1 MMRIDLI
8 MRAAV
13 VAATE
18 HAGQVDRAGAP
29 YILHPLAVA
38 TDVAKQGYSDEYII
52 TALLHDTIED
62 TSLTLEDISNMFPE
76 PLNQDIIR
84 ALELL
89 THDKSEPYLDYI
101 GKIKND
107 QIAKVVK
114 RADLR
119 HNMDLSRLP
128 DITEKDLQRKK
139 KYETAYSL
147 LEQ

>member
-52 TALLHDTIED
+52 TALLHDAIED

-76 PLNQDIIR
+76 PLNQDVIR
-84 ALELL
+84 ALKLL

-107 QIAKVVK
+107 QIAKAVK